1 MANTAY
7 QLLKTLK
14 SASSLYGGGGAQ
26 AFKPVEPFP
35 NSIAAKQMEQQEIA
49 ADAANS
55 PENQLQQT
63 QKAQQ
68 DAVKELQQAQQQIQQ
83 LQGELQNAQ
92 ATSQQ
97 QAQQAEMQAQQ
108 EIQKAQMDAQYELQ
122 AEKIK
127 NQKAM
132 LSMQEKYMK
141 GMQKQPKDQG
151 GILGNQLKRVVNKVN
166 KMANFVEGEFIDMP
180 KAAGQNIQVQSP
192 GTSSVAMADN
202 SANSAMKA
210 NPVRSDA
217 ERAARRQKYS
227 DAMQQMEASTP
238 AVGGGQ
244 ADLSHFSE
252 FATDPSAYMSNKDNY
267 NRSLFGDMIGEY
279 SGDQSHRSVLGNM
292 TARGLHGFAK
302 FLGGTLDAGKNFI
315 ADTGTSAL
323 GAVSNALQGIGHGV
337 VGALSKGGQL
347 ANYGVNTLKMNVMAP
362 SSQYGELAKKRDEAW
377 NKQQTMVDKNWNGLT
392 HNFRQGIAD
401 VGNYGSNML
410 TAAGAAAG
418 GPLALT
424 AGAPAGGPLALAA
437 GAVGALHAGHF
448 GPMFSGDT
456 TPQGQT
462 PAAPPSPAAPQMQ
475 QTAQAPAPQATQP
488 NMQQGQGTPQNM
500 LSVLQRTGYQM
511 GPHFAGLPSQAMEQ
525 YRGPAAYEN
534 VKNTLFGVAPMLGL
548 PDMSIGRPD
557 YGMFYNQ

>member
-83 LQGELQNAQ
+83 LQGELQNSQ
-92 ATSQQ
+92 ATAQQ

-127 NQKAM
+127 NQQAM

-151 GILGNQLKRVVNKVN
+151 GILGNQLKRVVNKVT
-166 KMANFVEGEFIDMP
+166 KLANFVEGEFIDMP
-180 KAAGQNIQVQSP
+180 KSADQNIQVQPP
-192 GTSSVAMADN
+192 GASSVAMADN

-217 ERAARRQKYS
+217 DRVARRQKYS
-227 DAMQQMEASTP
+227 DAMKQLESYTP

-244 ADLSHFSE
+244 ADLSHFGE
-252 FATDPSAYMSNKDNY
+252 FVTDPSAYMSNKDNY
-267 NRSLFGDMIGEY
+267 NRNLFGGMIGEY
-279 SGDQSHRSVLGNM
+279 SGDQGNRSVLGNM
-292 TARGLHGFAK
+292 VARGLHGAAK
-302 FLGGTLDAGKNFI
+302 FLGGTLDAGRNFVM
-315 ADTGTSAL
+315 DTGTSAL
-323 GAVSNALQGIGHGV
+323 GAVSNAAQGLGHGV
-337 VGALSKGGQL
+337 VGTLSKGGQL
-347 ANYGVNTLKMNVMAP
+347 GSYLANTFKMNVMAP
-362 SSQYGELAKKRDEAW
+362 SSQYAELAKKRDADW
-377 NKQQTMVDKNWNGLT
+377 NKHQAMVDKNWGGFG
-392 HNFRQGIAD
+392 HNFRQGFAD
-401 VGNYGSNML
+401 LGNYGANIS
-410 TAAGAAAG
+410 TAAGMALG

-424 AGAPAGGPLALAA
+424 TGAGGAL
-437 GAVGALHAGHF
+437 LSGHM

-456 TPQGQT
+456 TPQGQA
-462 PAAPPSPAAPQMQ
+462 PAASSPAAAQ
-475 QTAQAPAPQATQP
+475 QQPAQAPAPQATQP

-534 VKNTLFGVAPMLGL
+534 VKNILFGAAPMLGL